1 MHERYEIMKSKNI
14 GIFLAGMA
22 FMGVLTFG
30 VSSVKDAVI
39 EDMSRMGHRYDYI
52 ESKLTLID
60 QVIDKHYL
68 YEDEIDE
75 EKLEEMIY
83 LGYVAGLEESYTTY
97 YTAEEFAE
105 VMESSSGI
113 YSGIGAYVSQN
124 MNTGIITIVNPFEG
138 APAADAGVKKDD
150 ILFAVE
156 GEEVTGMDLNM
167 VVAKLKGE
175 EGTRVNVT
183 MYRPSEDEYM
193 DFEIVRAVV
202 NVPTVT
208 HKMLDNHIGYI
219 QLTEFDEVTVDQFN
233 FAVEELTAMGM
244 ESLIFDLRDNGGGL
258 MSSVCSILETVLPKG
273 LLVYTEDKNGE
284 REEEWAKNPDCIEV
298 PMVVLV
304 NGNTAS
310 ASEIFAGAL
319 KDYDKAEIIGTT
331 TFGKGI
337 VQTIIPLKD
346 GSAMKLT
353 TSEYFTPDGIGIHG
367 KGIEPDVIV
376 EYDSENEEDNQLQ
389 AAVNYLS
396 Q

>member
-1 MHERYEIMKSKNI
+1 MKSKNI

-39 EDMSRMGHRYDYI
+39 EDMSRIGHRYDYI

-183 MYRPSEDEYM
+183 MYRPSEDEYI

-367 KGIEPDVIV
+367 TGIEPDVIV

>member
-1 MHERYEIMKSKNI
+1 MKSKNI

-39 EDMSRMGHRYDYI
+39 EDMSRIGHRYDYI

-97 YTAEEFAE
+97 YPAEEFAE

-124 MNTGIITIVNPFEG
+124 MNTRIITIVNPFEG

-183 MYRPSEDEYM
+183 MYRPSEDEYI

-244 ESLIFDLRDNGGGL
+244 ESLIFDLRDNGGGH

-367 KGIEPDVIV
+367 TGIEPDVIV

>member
-1 MHERYEIMKSKNI
+1 MKSKNI

-39 EDMSRMGHRYDYI
+39 EDMSRIGHRYDYI

-353 TSEYFTPDGIGIHG
+353 TSEYFTPYGIGIHG

>member
-1 MHERYEIMKSKNI
+1 MKSKNI

-39 EDMSRMGHRYDYI
+39 EDMSRIGHRYDYI

-183 MYRPSEDEYM
+183 MYRPSEDEYI

>member
-1 MHERYEIMKSKNI
+1 MKSKNI

-39 EDMSRMGHRYDYI
+39 EDMSRIGHRYDYI

-367 KGIEPDVIV
+367 TGIEPDVIV

>member
-1 MHERYEIMKSKNI
+1 MKSKNI

-39 EDMSRMGHRYDYI
+39 EDMSRIGHRYDYI

-367 KGIEPDVIV
+367 TGIEPDVIV

-389 AAVNYLS
+389 AAVNFLS

>member
-1 MHERYEIMKSKNI
+1 MKSKNI

>member
-1 MHERYEIMKSKNI
+1 MKSKNI

-30 VSSVKDAVI
+30 VSSVKDAVV
-39 EDMSRMGHRYDYI
+39 EDMSRIGHRYDYI

-183 MYRPSEDEYM
+183 MYRPSEDEYI

-367 KGIEPDVIV
+367 TGIEPDVIV

>member
-1 MHERYEIMKSKNI
+1 MKSKNI

-39 EDMSRMGHRYDYI
+39 EDMSRIGHRYDYI

-183 MYRPSEDEYM
+183 MYRPSEDEYI

-298 PMVVLV
+298 PMGVLV

>member
-1 MHERYEIMKSKNI
+1 MKSKNI

-39 EDMSRMGHRYDYI
+39 EDMSRIGHRYDYI

>member
-1 MHERYEIMKSKNI
+1 MKSKNL

-39 EDMSRMGHRYDYI
+39 EDMSRIGHRYDYI

>member
-1 MHERYEIMKSKNI
+1 MKSKNI

-39 EDMSRMGHRYDYI
+39 EDMSRIGHRYDYI

-183 MYRPSEDEYM
+183 MYRPSVDEYM

>member
-1 MHERYEIMKSKNI
+1 MKSKNI

-39 EDMSRMGHRYDYI
+39 EDMSRIGHRYDYI

-75 EKLEEMIY
+75 EKLVEMIY

>member
-1 MHERYEIMKSKNI
+1 MKSKNI

-30 VSSVKDAVI
+30 VSSVKDAVV
-39 EDMSRMGHRYDYI
+39 EDMSRIGHRYDYI

>member
-1 MHERYEIMKSKNI
+1 MKSKNI

-30 VSSVKDAVI
+30 VSSVKDAVV
-39 EDMSRMGHRYDYI
+39 EDMSRIGHRYDYI

-183 MYRPSEDEYM
+183 MYRPSEDEYI